1 MWEGRGLQW
10 MLLVEDC
17 VTTRYMGLRK
27 SLKRN
32 WKWMWLVP
40 HMAGAWSFPALSLG
54 SILGKN
60 GAKGHRVVLGLV
72 HGRTTLNPSNDSHGS
87 LSAQQQPLNLFKPI
101 PETTLLYK
109 PSIPITMLA
118 SQFRNSLGNLL
129 ANGWMT
135 EMHISGNILPFSDLR
150 LTREVEPKR
159 WTKIREWLGCGVFF
173 FWLGLQNDGSVQ
185 RKPRKMSNKQFLNQC
200 WILVDFFQLTSL
212 HHRFNCKVP
221 WSGGNEICSSCRWS
235 SFQQNHRDLV
245 GITLSLVKNWEAGGF
260 LKELCVFTWFHWC
273 HRFQVAKCS

>member
-72 HGRTTLNPSNDSHGS
+72 HGRTTLNLSNDSHGS

-173 FWLGLQNDGSVQ
+173 SDWAYKMMVQFKGNRGKCPTNSFWIKVEYWWIFSNSHRYIIDLTARCPGVVETKYVLPAVGLL
-185 RKPRKMSNKQFLNQC
+185 SNKTIVT
-200 WILVDFFQLTSL
+200 WSES
-212 HHRFNCKVP
+212 RFHLWKI
-221 WSGGNEICSSCRWS
+221 GR
-235 SFQQNHRDLV
+235 L
-245 GITLSLVKNWEAGGF
+245 EAF
-260 LKELCVFTWFHWC
+260 
-273 HRFQVAKCS
+273 